1 LQTIIISM
9 GVFKGAL
16 GIRILSDRLFLGTCL
31 LCVGLLV
38 VVGISLSLGAV
49 PMTTNQLWLALIG
62 QGDELYQTILWDLR
76 LPRTLAAVLVGAA
89 LGMSGSLLQGMLRN
103 GLASP
108 FLLGISAGAGLAAVA
123 MLSLGVMSTWV
134 PLGAWVG
141 GLLTTV
147 IVYFLARQ
155 KNGISV
161 ERLILGG
168 VAVSSLFGA
177 IQSVLLL
184 MAEDGQIQAALN
196 WLIGSLNGRGWSDVT
211 ISGTYITVALLC
223 GCLLARAVN
232 LLNLGDEL
240 AVGLGVSVVRSR
252 ILIGSIATLLAAGAV
267 SIGGLI
273 GFVGLIV
280 PHGIR
285 LIVGTDYRA
294 VLPLSAI
301 GGALVL
307 SFADLLSRLGA
318 VELPVGAVTALL
330 GSPLF
335 IYLLYRRNL

>member
-1 LQTIIISM
+1 MQFPRLGKIIESDRIILATLLLSIALIII
-9 GVFKGAL
+9 
-16 GIRILSDRLFLGTCL
+16 
-31 LCVGLLV
+31 
-38 VVGISLSLGAV
+38 VGISLSFGAV
-49 PMTTNQLWLALIG
+49 SMTTAQIWQALMKT
-62 QGDELYQTILWDLR
+62 GDPLNQTIIWDLR
-76 LPRTLAAVLVGAA
+76 LPRILAAILVGAA

-103 GLASP
+103 GLADP
-108 FLLGISAGAGLAAVA
+108 FLLGISAGAGLFAIT
-123 MLSLGVMSTWV
+123 MFSLGIFLSWI
-134 PLGAWVG
+134 PLAAWVG
-141 GLLTTV
+141 GLLTTIV
-147 IVYFLARQ
+147 VYFLARSRE
-155 KNGISV
+155 GISI

-184 MAEDGQIQAALN
+184 MAEDGRIQTALS
-196 WLIGSLNGRGWSDVT
+196 WLIGSLNGRGWNEVT
-211 ISGTYITVALLC
+211 VAGAYISVALLL

-240 AVGLGVSVVRSR
+240 AVSLGVNLLRDR
-252 ILIGSIATLLAAGAV
+252 ILIGAVATLLAAGAV
-267 SIGGLI
+267 SVGGLI

-285 LIVGTDYRA
+285 LLVGTDYRA

-307 SFADLLSRLGA
+307 TAADLLSRLGA

-335 IYLLYRRNL
+335 IWLLYNRKSGI